1 MRLTAGLIIFLG
13 AYASSVAVVAQDAV
27 VPKYDVKEHCKGIAG
42 FGGTFSEMVMDSCL
56 GMEQTAYNKLK
67 NHWGKI
73 AAPIRIHCDEI
84 ARFGGVGSYTVFESC
99 VEMETGAAKKNSV
112 SEFKY

>member
-1 MRLTAGLIIFLG
+1 MRLTASLIIFLG
-13 AYASSVAVVAQDAV
+13 TYASSVPVLAQDAV

-56 GMEQTAYNKLK
+56 GMEQSAYNKK
-67 NHWGKI
+67 GQWGKI
-73 AAPIRIHCDEI
+73 AEPIRTHCDEI
-84 ARFGGVGSYTVFESC
+84 ARFGGVGSYSVFESC
-99 VEMETGAAKKNSV
+99 VQMETGAAKQNSV